1 MRRGGF
7 VMKKKSI
14 LLIGLLI
21 LVAYPV
27 GALAVT
33 ICIPPSPPPQAP
45 NISNMMGPAAHSAL
59 GNALQLKE
67 KAHSL
72 LDQAMEQ
79 DLDVSEIEDLIA
91 KADAL
96 LEKAQMIGRANPIPA
111 ANMAREAAQ
120 IYEDAISDLEAL
132 LG

>member
-1 MRRGGF
+1 M
-7 VMKKKSI
+7 
-14 LLIGLLI
+14 
-21 LVAYPV
+21 LVV
-27 GALAVT
+27 AVFPAAVQAV
-33 ICIPPSPPPQAP
+33 CLPPPSPTPSQPGNP
-45 NISNMMGPAAHSAL
+45 SNMMGPAANNAV

-79 DLDVSEIEDLIA
+79 GLDVEEIEEAIE

-96 LEKAQMIGRANPIPA
+96 LEKAQKILRANPIPA
-111 ANMAREAAQ
+111 GNMAREAAQ